1 MALSGEKMENKQ
13 KRPRFIWIPIIVIIV
28 PILFVLALKLWNW
41 TTEDDQKI
49 SQEKALKVIQAIE
62 PRMTRDQVHQVFK
75 EHRWTSYIEEDT
87 EIRLWTKPQP
97 LATNW
102 IIRLCFENDAL
113 VAIRYGTAD
122 NISQRPEDAP
132 PDDIFLS
139 P

>member
-1 MALSGEKMENKQ
+1 MKNFKDILK
-13 KRPRFIWIPIIVIIV
+13 FIWIPIIVVIV
-28 PILFVLALKLWNW
+28 SILSVLALKVWNW
-41 TTEDDQKI
+41 TTEADQKV
-49 SQEKALKVIQAIE
+49 SQEKALEVIQALE
-62 PRMTRDQVHQVFK
+62 PRMTRDQAYQVF
-75 EHRWTSYIEEDT
+75 EELGWTSYTEESN

-102 IIRLCFENDAL
+102 IIRLCFENDSL

-122 NISQRPEDAP
+122 NISQRPKDAP